1 MGSAWNVVS
10 DHWPTAYVFLA
21 LIAIAVSF
29 LSVADM
35 SADTRWLLLVVFST
49 LALIPDTGGR
59 L

>member
-1 MGSAWNVVS
+1 MVS

-29 LSVADM
+29 LYVVDM
-35 SADTRWLLLVVFST
+35 STDTRWLLLVVFST